1 MKSVVWATS
10 SMTSASENWVRSS
23 AQIASSTFWWSTA
36 SFSANRRAA
45 RSRGVRRSEV
55 SSLIA
60 AIFSSVAPA
69 CRAPA

>member
-1 MKSVVWATS
+1 MYSVVCAAS
-10 SMTSASENWVRSS
+10 SMSSASVKCSRSS
-23 AQIASSTFWWSTA
+23 AHCASSIFWWSIA
-36 SFSANRRAA
+36 SFSAKRSAA
-45 RSRGVRRSEV
+45 RSRELSRSEV

>member
-1 MKSVVWATS
+1 MI
-10 SMTSASENWVRSS
+10 SASEKWRRISV
-23 AQIASSTFWWSTA
+23 QKASSILWWSTA
-36 SFSANRRAA
+36 SFSANRSPA
-45 RSRGVRRSEV
+45 RSRGVSRSEL

>member
-1 MKSVVWATS
+1 
-10 SMTSASENWVRSS
+10 MTSASVNWPRSS
-23 AQIASSTFWWSTA
+23 AQSASSTFWWSTA
-36 SFSANRRAA
+36 SFSAKRTAA
-45 RSRGVRRSEV
+45 RSRGVRRSEL

>member
-1 MKSVVWATS
+1 
-10 SMTSASENWVRSS
+10 MTSASENCARTS
-23 AQIASSTFWWSTA
+23 AQRASSTFWWSTA
-36 SFSANRRAA
+36 SFSAKCSAA
-45 RSRGVRRSEV
+45 RSRGVKSVEV